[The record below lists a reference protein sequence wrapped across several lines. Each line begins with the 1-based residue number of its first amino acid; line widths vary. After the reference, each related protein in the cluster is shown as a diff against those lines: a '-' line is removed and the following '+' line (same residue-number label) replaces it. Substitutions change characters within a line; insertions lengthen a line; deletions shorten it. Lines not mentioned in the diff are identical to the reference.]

1 MTHCYVIIGPSGSGK
16 TSLAASVFRPDQKII
31 THTSRSK
38 RPSEQ
43 NEKDYYFIS
52 KKIFKEMISD
62 GAFAEWDEYAGNYYG
77 SSKLE
82 IENRLKKADCYA
94 VLTASG
100 FWRLHEIFGERI
112 RPIFISISKETLQ
125 KRLEDRGDSQAERSK
140 RLALFERDQEE
151 LQRLTSI
158 PTLAIISNDTTFESA
173 QRQLVKVLQEN
184 TSR

>member
-31 THTSRSK
+31 THTSRPK
-38 RPSEQ
+38 RPGEL
-43 NEKDYYFIS
+43 NEKDYYFVS
-52 KKIFKEMISD
+52 KKKFQEMISD

-77 SSKLE
+77 SSKME
-82 IENRLKKADCYA
+82 IANRLKKADCYA

-100 FWRLHEIFGERI
+100 FWRLHELFGDRI

-125 KRLEDRGDSQAERSK
+125 KRLKERGDSQTERSK

-151 LQRLTSI
+151 LHHLASI

-173 QRQLVKVLQEN
+173 QQQLEKILEEN
-184 TSR
+184 TLR

>member
-38 RPSEQ
+38 RLGEQ

-52 KKIFKEMISD
+52 KKIFQEMIAD

-77 SSKLE
+77 SSKME
-82 IENRLKKADCYA
+82 ISNRLKKENCYA
-94 VLTASG
+94 VLTAPG
-100 FWRLHEIFGERI
+100 FWRLYELFGERI

-125 KRLEDRGDSQAERSK
+125 KRLEERGDSPAERAK

-151 LQRLTSI
+151 LQRLATI
-158 PTLAIISNDTTFESA
+158 PTLAIISNDTSFEQA
-173 QRQLVKVLQEN
+173 RQQLLNILEKN
-184 TSR
+184 ASK